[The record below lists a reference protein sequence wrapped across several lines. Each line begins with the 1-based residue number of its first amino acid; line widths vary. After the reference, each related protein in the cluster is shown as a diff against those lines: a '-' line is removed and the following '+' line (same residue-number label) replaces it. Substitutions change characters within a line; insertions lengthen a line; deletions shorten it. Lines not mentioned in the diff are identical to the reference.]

1 MSQTDTPTQPLVAI
15 ITPVY
20 NGGAFLR
27 ETMESVQAQDY
38 PNLVHVVLDNASTD
52 DTAAIIADY
61 ADAKVP
67 VITARNPE
75 LYPLYKNWNTAFELA
90 PKDAKYVRLLCAD
103 DKMTTDCTKKMVAVA
118 ETDDDILL
126 VGTNIYKN
134 EDEIPFLWPEDQ
146 TVLDGKEVV
155 RRFFRNEI
163 GFFAVHMLMRRDVM
177 AWRSPIYDDAYVGA
191 DFESVLGILQRG
203 KFGMVHERCG
213 WVRIHDASETAK
225 TIVKKNTHFVD
236 WLNALYRHGPDVFA
250 PEEFKAVARRYERH
264 YLRKAMR
271 WKKEHGED
279 AAERHFKALN
289 EARGPLGP
297 LDYADT
303 FFDWMMIKVGARPYW
318 TGWPN

>member
-52 DTAAIIADY
+52 DTDAIIADY

-67 VITARNPE
+67 VSTARNPE

-126 VGTNIYKN
+126 VGTN
-134 EDEIPFLWPEDQ
+134 
-146 TVLDGKEVV
+146 
-155 RRFFRNEI
+155 
-163 GFFAVHMLMRRDVM
+163 
-177 AWRSPIYDDAYVGA
+177 
-191 DFESVLGILQRG
+191 
-203 KFGMVHERCG
+203 
-213 WVRIHDASETAK
+213 
-225 TIVKKNTHFVD
+225 
-236 WLNALYRHGPDVFA
+236 
-250 PEEFKAVARRYERH
+250 
-264 YLRKAMR
+264 
-271 WKKEHGED
+271 
-279 AAERHFKALN
+279 
-289 EARGPLGP
+289 
-297 LDYADT
+297 
-303 FFDWMMIKVGARPYW
+303 
-318 TGWPN
+318 